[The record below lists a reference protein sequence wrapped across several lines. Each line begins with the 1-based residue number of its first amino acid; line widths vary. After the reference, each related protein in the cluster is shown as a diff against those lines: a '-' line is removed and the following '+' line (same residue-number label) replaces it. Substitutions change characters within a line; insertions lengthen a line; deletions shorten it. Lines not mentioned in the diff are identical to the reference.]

1 MCDTLIEK
9 LKKEFDV
16 DKVYKWH
23 GYVND
28 SREKNVVKIIEDVA
42 KFSSFAPS
50 FLCTIAVG
58 EGLGLWINDSYAVN
72 NPHKVRVNDSIDG
85 FDYLGV
91 DHFAA
96 DFNRT
101 KKYLPKDYNL
111 GDEYNVS
118 SRINE
123 HGNTVQSATFKNLK
137 SGIQALAATIS
148 HRKRLFLSHCKEF
161 GYIEKFKNPTQ
172 EQLAFWIYVYFQGEG
187 RAKTYLKSNG
197 GYDYFKA
204 SPGMMNQI
212 RSLALERV
220 AAWKFM
226 QSKKIFTL

>member
-1 MCDTLIEK
+1 MSKLIEK

-28 SREKNVVKIIEDVA
+28 SREKNVVKIVENAA
-42 KFSSFAPS
+42 KFTSLTPS
-50 FLCTIAVG
+50 YLCTIAVG
-58 EGLGLWINDSYAVN
+58 EGLGLWIEDSYAASS
-72 NPHKVRVNDSIDG
+72 PHNVRVNDSIDG

-111 GDEYNVS
+111 GDEYNTV

-123 HGNTVQSATFKNLK
+123 HGNTVQSASFKNLQA
-137 SGIQALAATIS
+137 GLQALAATIAL
-148 HRKRLFLSHCKEF
+148 RKQLFLTHSKEL
-161 GYIEKFKNPTQ
+161 GYIKDYGNPTKEQ
-172 EQLAFWIYVYFQGEG
+172 EAFWTYVYFQGEG
-187 RAKTYLKSNG
+187 RAKAYLKDNK
-197 GYDYFKA
+197 GYNYLKA
-204 SPGMMNQI
+204 PPGLMNQI
-212 RSLALERV
+212 RTLALERV
-220 AAWKFM
+220 AAWKFL
-226 QSKKIFTL
+226 QSKKIFTS